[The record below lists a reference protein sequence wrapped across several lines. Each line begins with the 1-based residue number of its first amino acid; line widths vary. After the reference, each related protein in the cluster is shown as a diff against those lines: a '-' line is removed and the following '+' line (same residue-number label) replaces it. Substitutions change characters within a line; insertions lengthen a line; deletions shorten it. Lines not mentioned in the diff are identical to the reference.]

1 MRSIFRLLAPLAALS
16 LIAAGCGDDD
26 DDDDAATEVGAD
38 EAAEADE
45 GDTAAGSV
53 SLTSPSDGS
62 TVARRFD
69 VVMDADGIDIEP
81 AGEVRDGAGH
91 FHVMVDVGC
100 MEPGETVPKDDEH
113 VHFGKGQDQGQ
124 LFLEPGEHD
133 LCLQVA
139 DGAHVALDVTDE
151 ISITV
156 DGEEPFVTL
165 GVPGGETLSSPVGVT
180 MEANGVEIEPAGEVR
195 DGAGHFHLM
204 VDAPCLEPG
213 EVIPKDDAHLHF
225 GDGSTE
231 TDLELSPG
239 EHTLCLQVGDGAHE
253 ALPVTHLVT
262 VVIA

>member
-1 MRSIFRLLAPLAALS
+1 MRLIFRLLAPLAALS
-16 LIAAGCGDDD
+16 LVAVGCGDDD
-26 DDDDAATEVGAD
+26 DNDQAAT
-38 EAAEADE
+38 EADE
-45 GDTAAGSV
+45 GDEADEVADGGSV

-69 VVMDADGIDIEP
+69 LVMEADGIDIEP
-81 AGEVRDGAGH
+81 AGEVREGAGH

-113 VHFGKGQDQGQ
+113 VHFGKGQDEGQ

-151 ISITV
+151 ISVTI
-156 DGEEPFVTL
+156 DGEEPYVTL
-165 GVPGGETLSSPVGVT
+165 AVPDGETLSSPVSVT
-180 MEANGVEIEPAGEVR
+180 MEANGIDIEPAGESR

-204 VDAPCLEPG
+204 VDAPCLEAG
-213 EVIPKDDAHLHF
+213 EAIPKDDTHLHF

-231 TDLELSPG
+231 TELELAPG

-253 ALPVTHLVT
+253 ALPVTHRVT
-262 VVIA
+262 IVIA